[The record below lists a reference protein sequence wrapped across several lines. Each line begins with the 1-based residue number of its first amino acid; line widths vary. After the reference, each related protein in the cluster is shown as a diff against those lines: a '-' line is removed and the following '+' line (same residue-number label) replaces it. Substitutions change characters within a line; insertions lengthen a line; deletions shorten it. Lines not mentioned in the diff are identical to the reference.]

1 MAQRSQLHSR
11 VAAILDTSRA
21 RWPLTGFALVAA
33 AVPLACLTLLIATVS
48 ARAAPGAPVARGAQP
63 EIPLT
68 GSFRAVEL
76 RNGGRVTLVHGE
88 SQRVRLLR
96 GDPAQSLLAVDA
108 EGRLVIDHCK
118 AEPCTHVH
126 DFEVEVTTPALAMIA
141 VREGGIIQAG
151 DGFPQQSRVTL
162 AVSQGGIVDVRTL
175 PVSTVTASVYSGGR
189 IFSRPASSLVADVE
203 QGGHVMYWGD
213 PVVQESIRNGGVV
226 QRGTAAD
233 FRKTIAELDPPRL
246 PPLPPIPPVAAVP
259 PVQASSR

>member
-1 MAQRSQLHSR
+1 MVERSQLHGR
-11 VAAILDTSRA
+11 VAAILDASRA
-21 RWPLTGFALVAA
+21 RLPLTRFALVAA
-33 AVPLACLTLLIATVS
+33 AAPFACLMLFIATLS
-48 ARAAPGAPVARGAQP
+48 AEAAPGAQP

-96 GDPAQSLLAVDA
+96 GDPEQSLVAVDD

-118 AEPCTHVH
+118 AEPCTHLH

-141 VREGGIIQAG
+141 VREGGVIRTG
-151 DGFPQQSRVTL
+151 DGFPQQSQVTL
-162 AVSQGGIVDVRTL
+162 AVSQGGVVDVRTL

-189 IFSRPASSLVADVE
+189 IFSRPASSLVADIE

-226 QRGTAAD
+226 QRGTAGD
-233 FRKTIAELDPPRL
+233 FRKSIAELDPARL

-259 PVQASSR
+259 PVQPTPR